1 MDNHEFQLEV
11 VERLARTETKLD
23 AALETLADHKA
34 RIGEIEDGG
43 KKRAGLMAALSAVV
57 SFITSVLKG

>member
-11 VERLARTETKLD
+11 VTRLTRTETKLD
-23 AALETLADHKA
+23 TALETLADHKA

-43 KKRAGLMAALSAVV
+43 KKRAGFLAALSAVI
-57 SFITSVLKG
+57 SFVTSSLKG